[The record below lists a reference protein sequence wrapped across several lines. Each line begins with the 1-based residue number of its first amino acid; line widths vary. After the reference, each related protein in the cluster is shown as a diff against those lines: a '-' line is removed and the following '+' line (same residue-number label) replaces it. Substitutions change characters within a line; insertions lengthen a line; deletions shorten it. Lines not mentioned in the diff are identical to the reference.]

1 MEEVKREEEKTDS
14 SHVPSTEGRQDKKK
28 DLCKQISAA
37 TKEYMSQGR
46 LARRLKDQLK
56 ELRLG
61 SAESDRVISFS

>member
-14 SHVPSTEGRQDKKK
+14 SLVPSTLGRQDKEE

-37 TKEYMSQGR
+37 TKEYMSMGR

-61 SAESDRVISFS
+61 LVESDMVISFS